1 MVLIRESVVI
11 KNWNWLF
18 LVNQKKK
25 MSEKED

>member
-11 KNWNWLF
+11 KTWNWLF
-18 LVNQKKK
+18 LVNQKK

>member
-18 LVNQKKK
+18 LVNQKK

>member
-18 LVNQKKK
+18 LVNQKQK